1 MDANYGCLLK
11 EMVGALEYVPQNL
24 SGLSV
29 RGDVKSLV
37 ELEIAG
43 KTILLSVPLIRLYN
57 FIKNEKNSIDLI
69 ANVSFGKSNFMGE
82 KA

>member
-1 MDANYGCLLK
+1 
-11 EMVGALEYVPQNL
+11 MVGALEYVPQNL

-43 KTILLSVPLIRLYN
+43 KISYYRCL
-57 FIKNEKNSIDLI
+57 
-69 ANVSFGKSNFMGE
+69 
-82 KA
+82 